1 MAEENNKPKV
11 TGRRTVKYKQ
21 IAEDLAR
28 QEKEGQAN
36 TRLGRRRQ
44 AELLAQQ
51 KAEEDFA
58 LSQQELDAM
67 AKEVNDSLKELD
79 QEIAKQ
85 QQNTKNQ
92 QTPSLARPQ
101 QQPAANQSALPVAE
115 PRTTQEINKQ
125 DKGVQAA
132 APAQKK
138 EPTKTPSAQ
147 KQSEVKTNTAK
158 AVEQLKKVSEEPNK
172 AKTEP
177 KDEKA
182 NKASPREQTP
192 QNEPRNESVEEK
204 RNHKGII
211 FAIAAAVFVLVLFI
225 GGSVFLNRDQK
236 NTSPAP
242 VEEVIED
249 NTPEPMPAKLKDEWL
264 TNKAINPDFV
274 GCIKFDSGLIDLPFV
289 QATDVYDRYG
299 KPYTFYTEDGQL
311 VEDIENYTGND
322 VYIWTNW
329 KTGEYDRYE
338 EGGSVFLDNRN
349 NLKDQNLIIYGHHF
363 ARDWDPSGSKQFTPL
378 DALLEEGN
386 CEANKSFRLVLD
398 NEVREYVITNVFA
411 IQIDNDYELNIM
423 RRNMNEDF
431 SGNPDPGFFKGFIEY
446 IDKAN
451 KYPISEGLKDGDNI
465 LTFVTC
471 MQHQPELRQIIIA
484 KEINRTIY
492 G

>member
-21 IAEDLAR
+21 IAEDLAK
-28 QEKEGQAN
+28 QNKEAHSN
-36 TRLGRRRQ
+36 TRLGKRKQ

-67 AKEVNDSLKELD
+67 AREVSESLKELD
-79 QEIAKQ
+79 QEIAKRQ
-85 QQNTKNQ
+85 QVQ
-92 QTPSLARPQ
+92 QTPSPARPI
-101 QQPAANQSALPVAE
+101 QQPVKQNGLPVAE
-115 PRTTQEINKQ
+115 PRTIQEINEQ
-125 DKGVQAA
+125 DKAVQVA

-138 EPTKTPSAQ
+138 EPAKIPSTQ
-147 KQSEVKTNTAK
+147 NQSEVKTNTAK
-158 AVEQLKKVSEEPNK
+158 AVEQLKKTSEEPNK
-172 AKTEP
+172 TDTGAKE
-177 KDEKA
+177 EKA
-182 NKASPREQTP
+182 NKTSPREQTHR
-192 QNEPRNESVEEK
+192 NEPQNESVEEK

-225 GGSVFLNRDQK
+225 GGSAFLNRDQK
-236 NTSPAP
+236 NTSPDP

-338 EGGSVFLDNRN
+338 EGGSVFLDYRN

-378 DALLEEGN
+378 DALLDEEN
-386 CEANKSFRLVLD
+386 YEVNKNLKLILN
-398 NEVREYVITNVFA
+398 NEIREYVITNVFT

-423 RRNMNEDF
+423 RRNMNEDY
-431 SGNPDPGFFKGFIEY
+431 SGNPDPGFFEGFIEY

-451 KYPISEGLKDGDNI
+451 KYSISEQLNLKDNI
-465 LTFVTC
+465 VTLVTC

-484 KEINRTIY
+484 KETNRIKY
-492 G
+492 K